1 MMSQSKLIRGLR
13 RPDYF
18 TYELKQTEDVGR
30 VWKQALLLIVL
41 SGFVFGLSAFFGLGS
56 EYLSSKLTDLT
67 RSELEMHKALFVI
80 GQILW
85 GLFYGAVIIYLSALW
100 FWSMT
105 DTDLNTF
112 VVVQMMVLLILLLEQ
127 AIFIPVSMLLGV
139 PAESS
144 PFSLGPIAQVLTSQT
159 FVINFLAS
167 ITIFKLWA
175 IYIQYLYVRALT
187 EKPRG
192 VVLGM
197 VLGLN
202 LMYWLFNAIF
212 SIIQF
217 EKIL

>member
-1 MMSQSKLIRGLR
+1 MYQTRLIRGLR

-18 TYELKQTEDVGR
+18 TYELKQTEDVGK
-30 VWKQALLLIVL
+30 VWKQALLLILL
-41 SGFVFGLSAFFGLGS
+41 SGLVFGVSAFFGLGS
-56 EYLSSKLTDLT
+56 EYLSSKLTDLSRT
-67 RSELEMHKALFVI
+67 ELEMHKALFVI

-85 GLFYGAVIIYLSALW
+85 GLFYGTAIIYLSALW

-105 DTDLNTF
+105 DTDLNSF

-127 AIFIPVSMLLGV
+127 LLFIPVSMLLGV

-144 PFSLGPIAQVLTSQT
+144 PFSLGPIAQVISNNSFIL
-159 FVINFLAS
+159 NFLAS
-167 ITIFKLWA
+167 ITVFKLWA
-175 IYIQYLYVRALT
+175 IYIQYIYVRALT
-187 EKPRG
+187 EEPRG